1 MAYRW
6 ITFDCYGTLIDWHTG
21 IREALARVTPSL
33 PPEQIESLA
42 QDYDRVES
50 ALEAEVWQPYR
61 TILQKALVTLFHE
74 HSLASPQPA
83 DILVQTL
90 PTWKPFQE
98 VSTVLTTLKD
108 GGYNLAILS
117 NVDRDLIRGS
127 LAQLPVEWDLVVTAE
142 DVGSY
147 KPAPAHWE
155 RFLLM
160 TAAEPK
166 EVLHVAAG
174 LHYDIPTAQRLGFRT
189 CWINRHGEEPDGI
202 QLDSMAPSLTG
213 VVDELPR

>member
-1 MAYRW
+1 MTYRW

-33 PPEQIESLA
+33 RPEQIESLA
-42 QDYDRVES
+42 RDYERVEH
-50 ALEAEVWQPYR
+50 ALEAETWQPYR
-61 TILQKALVTLFHE
+61 TILQTALITLFRNHG
-74 HSLASPQPA
+74 LVSPQPA
-83 DILVQTL
+83 DILVQAL

-98 VSTVLTTLKD
+98 VSAVLTALKD
-108 GGYNLAILS
+108 AGHSLAILS
-117 NVDRDLIRGS
+117 NVDRDLIQGS
-127 LAQLPVEWDLVVTAE
+127 LAQLPVEFDLVVTAE

-174 LHYDIPTAQRLGFRT
+174 LHYDIPTAQRLGFRA
-189 CWINRHGEEPDGI
+189 CWINRRGENSNGI
-202 QLDSMAPSLTG
+202 QPDAMAPNLTG
-213 VVDELPR
+213 VFDELLR